1 MMCYCKLSN
10 MVLQKQEDKI
20 KSKKFS
26 FMAVGQFCVS
36 GTKVLGRNKLK
47 GEMASW
53 GSGMW
58 IGKVMVVGV
67 TPTQKWI

>member
-1 MMCYCKLSN
+1 MMCYYKLSN

-53 GSGMW
+53 GSGM
-58 IGKVMVVGV
+58 
-67 TPTQKWI
+67 

>member
-1 MMCYCKLSN
+1 MCYYKLSN

-26 FMAVGQFCVS
+26 FMVVGQFCVS

-53 GSGMW
+53 GSGM
-58 IGKVMVVGV
+58 
-67 TPTQKWI
+67 